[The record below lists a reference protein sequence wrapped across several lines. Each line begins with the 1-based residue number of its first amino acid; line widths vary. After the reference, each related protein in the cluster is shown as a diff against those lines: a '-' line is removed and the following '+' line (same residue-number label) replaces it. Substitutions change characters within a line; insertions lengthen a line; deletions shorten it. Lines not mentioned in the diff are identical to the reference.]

1 MLALQP
7 NQHVEA
13 SPEFIPKIG
22 MIVPAM
28 GTTKASANDQP
39 IGIANA
45 LFTPVQQ
52 RVLGFLFGQPERRF
66 QGAELIRLANSG
78 TGATHRVLQRL
89 ASCGLVRVDEVGRQK
104 FYQANSAAPIYEELV
119 ALVRKTI
126 GLREP
131 LRNALMPFEN
141 DIVYAFVFGSVA
153 AGEDRANSD
162 IDLMVVAHSLDYTAL
177 FDALRTAEQAL
188 DRTVNPNIV
197 SPAEWDRKRRLK
209 DGFIARVAAR
219 PRLLLMGQD
228 RRGSARGQ
236 RYDYEKADTV
246 R

>member
-1 MLALQP
+1 M
-7 NQHVEA
+7 A
-13 SPEFIPKIG
+13 SG
-22 MIVPAM
+22 
-28 GTTKASANDQP
+28 SDQP
-39 IGIANA
+39 VGLASA

-89 ASCGLVRVDEVGRQK
+89 ATCGLVRVDEVGRQR
-104 FYQANSAAPIYEELV
+104 FYQANPSAPIYEELV

-131 LRNALMPFEN
+131 LRRALTPFED
-141 DIVYAFVFGSVA
+141 DIVCAFVFGSAA
-153 AGEDRANSD
+153 AGNDRADSD
-162 IDLMVVAHSLDYTAL
+162 IDLMVIAPSLDYTAL
-177 FDALRTAEQAL
+177 FDALQTAEQAL

-197 SPAEWDRKRRLK
+197 SPADWNRKRRQK

-219 PRLLLMGQD
+219 PRILLMGEEDD
-228 RRGSARGQ
+228 RRA
-236 RYDYEKADTV
+236 T
-246 R
+246 